1 MTGEYTIT
9 TGRSPD
15 PHPAPTRRKLTIGG
29 VRFVLVGAVLGLTW
43 AARLRGFMMALAGP
57 ASTFTFSGTFG
68 IILPTG
74 IIVGALLGLAEY
86 ERRTGPP
93 HPLLIPAPLLVGII
107 PNLFTAGPDLGPIS
121 LALTA
126 MVGGYS
132 VSGRG
137 PRWARV
143 VAGVIALA
151 SIAVTFLAPRPNP
164 DLSVTTPHGAWFCTL
179 ASSLFVTLA
188 LACSIPMRR
197 PDISRNPAEQPSAAG
212 APDHLPT
219 PSPSAVGEPAVHD
232 PSTVEEMP

>member
-1 MTGEYTIT
+1 MTGEYTVT
-9 TGRSPD
+9 TGRSRD
-15 PHPAPTRRKLTIGG
+15 PHPPPTRRKLTIVGI
-29 VRFVLVGAVLGLTW
+29 RFILVGAVLGLAW
-43 AARLRGFMMALAGP
+43 AASLRGFMMALAGP

-86 ERRTGPP
+86 QRRTGPP
-93 HPLLIPAPLLVGII
+93 HPLLILAPLLVGII
-107 PNLFTAGPDLGPIS
+107 PNLFTAGPDFGPID

-151 SIAVTFLAPRPNP
+151 SIACHFPR
-164 DLSVTTPHGAWFCTL
+164 SQ
-179 ASSLFVTLA
+179 
-188 LACSIPMRR
+188 
-197 PDISRNPAEQPSAAG
+197 AEP
-212 APDHLPT
+212 
-219 PSPSAVGEPAVHD
+219 
-232 PSTVEEMP
+232 